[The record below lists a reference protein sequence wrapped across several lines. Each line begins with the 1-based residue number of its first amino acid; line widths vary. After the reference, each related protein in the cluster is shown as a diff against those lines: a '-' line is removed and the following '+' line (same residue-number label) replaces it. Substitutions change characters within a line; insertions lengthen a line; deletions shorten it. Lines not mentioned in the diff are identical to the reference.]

1 MKKEILIPS
10 GIKATIYQDGDKVVI
25 EYEEKIE
32 WRPKVG
38 EVCYWCGNDPCFCL
52 VTDMCPMFK
61 GNFRVIR
68 IGKYDDKDTSADIK
82 YLRPTNPDERAT
94 FFADLK
100 KEGYKWDSKKMVL
113 KKIEEVFIPKGG
125 DFCSIITP
133 KGKTIFIHLDGKIQS
148 GSLSSVIVALSYD
161 NTLLFNALM
170 HNNNQLVGI
179 KAATPSEK
187 QLLLDAMHKAG
198 KDWDAVNKKVVDY
211 VWKPKT
217 GERYYAPAPIHNEKY
232 VSFLWEEDYID
243 NRRLSEG
250 LVYRTSEEAIARAK
264 RMLNTK

>member
-10 GIKATIYQDGDKVVI
+10 GIKATMYQDGDKVVI
-25 EYEEKIE
+25 EYEEKKWE
-32 WRPKVG
+32 PKIGDVVICSVQNKTSG
-38 EVCYWCGNDPCFCL
+38 EDIIGIYNKSGMPLFFGFRKNVPIVNCCFGL
-52 VTDMCPMFK
+52 
-61 GNFRVIR
+61 
-68 IGKYDDKDTSADIK
+68 A
-82 YLRPTNPDERAT
+82 LRPTTPDERAT

-113 KKIEEVFIPKGG
+113 KKIEEVFVPKDG
-125 DFCSIITP
+125 DFVHLPENEHLNESIIIYQKKYGFHSGIPTNNDR
-133 KGKTIFIHLDGKIQS
+133 LSIQTEEY
-148 GSLSSVIVALSYD
+148 GVEIIPDRL
-161 NTLLFNALM
+161 
-170 HNNNQLVGI
+170 
-179 KAATPSEK
+179 ATPSEK
-187 QLLLDAMHKAG
+187 QRLLDAMHKAG